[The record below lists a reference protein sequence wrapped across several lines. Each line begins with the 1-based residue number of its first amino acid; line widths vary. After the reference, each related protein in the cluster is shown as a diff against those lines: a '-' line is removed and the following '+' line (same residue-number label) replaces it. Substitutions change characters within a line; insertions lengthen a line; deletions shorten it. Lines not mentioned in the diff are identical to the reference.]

1 MKPPN
6 EESSFE
12 FQDEGELSVL
22 LGIKIEKTNDDK
34 FHLTQSGLIEKV
46 LIASGMNDCN
56 PNSTPSGLEPLGPDK
71 DGEDMDESWEYASII
86 GMLMYIA
93 NNT

>member
-46 LIASGMNDCN
+46 LIASGIMTVIQMQHHQGWNH
-56 PNSTPSGLEPLGPDK
+56 
-71 DGEDMDESWEYASII
+71 
-86 GMLMYIA
+86 
-93 NNT
+93 